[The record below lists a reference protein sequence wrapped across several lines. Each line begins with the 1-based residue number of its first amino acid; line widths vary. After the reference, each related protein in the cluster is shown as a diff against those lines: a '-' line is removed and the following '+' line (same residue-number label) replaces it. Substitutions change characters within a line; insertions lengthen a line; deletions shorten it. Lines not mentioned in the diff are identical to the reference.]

1 MTTIRLAALTAAL
14 CSSAPLAGQQPS
26 RAELAMPTES
36 APFRKVAEQFVA
48 AAAAGKGET
57 LVELLSPNIK
67 ERAGADAVRS
77 TMEGQ
82 VLPFFADHAAI
93 GNSTT
98 VTNTTDASGNAGFA
112 FYMWSVPK
120 SGEKKPFV
128 VYVVSENGKTVIA
141 NVLVNR
147 FVEGRH
153 Q

>member
-1 MTTIRLAALTAAL
+1 
-14 CSSAPLAGQQPS
+14 
-26 RAELAMPTES
+26 MPTEA

-48 AAAAGKGET
+48 AAAAGKGAT
-57 LVELLSPNIK
+57 LVEMLSPNIK

-82 VLPFFADHAAI
+82 VLPFFADHASI

-98 VTNTTDASGNAGFA
+98 ITNTTDASGNAGFA

-120 SGEKKPFV
+120 SGEQKPFV
-128 VYVVSENGKTVIA
+128 VYVVNENGKTVIA
-141 NVLVNR
+141 NILVNR